1 MESQFILPF
10 VLRFLPTILV
20 LGLAFVAA
28 SDKKTG
34 RQWANLLYQ
43 MGSVRPD
50 QRDDPKIQS
59 SVKWPFIV
67 IAFGLL
73 FLPSHIGPIDYYQW
87 VTRKSEPLI
96 DITRAKSLE
105 DSSATL
111 TKTPEVQPTATPAP
125 QNPLPPGANP
135 ASPAPVAPAAPGAP
149 APSAPQSNKVTP
161 GTIGGLRGN

>member
-1 MESQFILPF
+1 MESQFIFPF

-59 SVKWPFIV
+59 GVKWPFIV

-73 FLPSHIGPIDYYQW
+73 FLPSHLGPISYYQW
-87 VTRKSEPLI
+87 VTRKSEPMI
-96 DITRAKSLE
+96 DLSQGAGVK
-105 DSSATL
+105 DSDEAM
-111 TKTPEVQPTATPAP
+111 TKAENVTEPTPTPAP
-125 QNPLPPGANP
+125 QNPAPPG
-135 ASPAPVAPAAPGAP
+135 APGAP
-149 APSAPQSNKVTP
+149 APPPPPPPPSGAPASNAPKTSGGAQS
-161 GTIGGLRGN
+161 IDALR

>member
-1 MESQFILPF
+1 MESQFIFPF

-34 RQWANLLYQ
+34 RQWTNLLYQ

-59 SVKWPFIV
+59 GVKWPFIV

-73 FLPSHIGPIDYYQW
+73 FLPSHIGPISYYQW

-96 DITRAKSLE
+96 DITRAKSIE

-111 TKTPEVQPTATPAP
+111 AETPAVQPTATPAP
-125 QNPLPPGANP
+125 QNPAAPGAN
-135 ASPAPVAPAAPGAP
+135 PVAPAAPGAS
-149 APSAPQSNKVTP
+149 APSAPKSNAVTP
-161 GTIGGLRGN
+161 GTLSGLRRN